1 MSPPARKPARPG
13 CPLDIQVH
21 WASHDATVILSGEL
35 DYASAPA
42 LTARLAEL
50 VAKHPQRLV
59 LDLAQVVFM
68 DCAGL
73 TPIARARRA
82 LPADR
87 PLFLRSPARAVRQL
101 LKITHMD
108 QLGVIQ
114 DDRLAI

>member
-13 CPLDIQVH
+13 CLLDIQVH
-21 WASHDATVILSGEL
+21 WASQDVTVILSGEL
-35 DYASAPA
+35 DLASAPA

-73 TPIARARRA
+73 TPVATARRA

-87 PLFLRSPARAVRQL
+87 PLILRSPARAVRQL
-101 LKITHMD
+101 LKITQMD
-108 QLGVIQ
+108 QLCVIQ
-114 DDRLAI
+114 DDGLAV